1 MDTLA
6 SVVLAEELGRSTF
19 SGVAIT
25 VLVHT
30 DMASVH
36 LFNAGSQALKDRFM
50 PDVVAGRKIV
60 AVGVTEPGAGSD
72 VKGIRT
78 TARRDGDSYVLNGAK
93 MFITNGVHADLYC
106 IAAISNPD
114 ARPSQRMSM
123 LLVEKGTPGF
133 RVGRALDKQGW
144 RSSDTAELLFEDC
157 RVPGRNLLGE
167 EGRGFYA
174 IMRNFQNER
183 IVIGAMA
190 MGEAQAAIEI
200 TLDWVTQRKRSASR
214 YGPADHPPAAG
225 DAGGPGRGRAAARL
239 SCGVAGDAGIDAT
252 KEVSMVKAYCGELVN
267 EVMYACLQFHGGM
280 GYMRESTIE
289 RMSRDARVQSIG
301 GGTTEVMLEEVAKRM
316 PMKRGVRP
324 LRAMSGLF
332 LTPSK
337 IRSSVRLRELQHGF
351 LLGIEAEPFD
361 GPVQRAQHEY
371 PQRHDLDIGANFART
386 PRVQKQLVPIFGIG
400 FPQRPVRLLEVFGK
414 LAIDSN
420 IGRGEI
426 ARLQQRHQMRLDRQ
440 SDPAPMRDLA
450 GALQRGLDRVE
461 YLSRPRCSTSSRM
474 ASLESK

>member
-1 MDTLA
+1 MNSASANGPARSAYFGEEHELLRTQIRRFVNEEIKPRALQWEEDGMVPRDVLCRMGELGFLGIRYPAEYGGSDMDTLA
-6 SVVLAEELGRSTF
+6 TVVLAEELGRSTF

-36 LFNAGSQALKDRFM
+36 LYNAGSQTLKDRFM
-50 PDVVAGRKIV
+50 PDVVAGKKIV

-78 TARRDGDSYVLNGAK
+78 TARRDGDSYVLNGTK

-106 IAAISNPD
+106 VAAITNPD
-114 ARPSQRMSM
+114 MRPSQRVSM
-123 LLVEKGTPGF
+123 LLVEKGTLGF

-144 RSSDTAELLFEDC
+144 RSSDTAELLFENC
-157 RVPGRNLLGE
+157 RVPAANLLGE

-190 MGEAQAAIEI
+190 MGEALAAIEI
-200 TLDWVTQRKRSASR
+200 TLDWVTQRQTFGAPLWSR
-214 YGPADHPPAAG
+214 QTIRHRLAMLAAKVE
-225 DAGGPGRGRAAARL
+225 AGRQLVYHAAWL
-239 SCGVAGDAGIDAT
+239 VTQGIDAT

-316 PMKRGVRP
+316 R
-324 LRAMSGLF
+324 
-332 LTPSK
+332 
-337 IRSSVRLRELQHGF
+337 
-351 LLGIEAEPFD
+351 
-361 GPVQRAQHEY
+361 
-371 PQRHDLDIGANFART
+371 
-386 PRVQKQLVPIFGIG
+386 
-400 FPQRPVRLLEVFGK
+400 
-414 LAIDSN
+414 
-420 IGRGEI
+420 
-426 ARLQQRHQMRLDRQ
+426 
-440 SDPAPMRDLA
+440 
-450 GALQRGLDRVE
+450 
-461 YLSRPRCSTSSRM
+461 
-474 ASLESK
+474 